1 MALLAEGQKIG
12 GTFEVEKLLGEGA
25 FAEVYRVKHKFLGRQ
40 ALKILKQPG
49 VTETDIKAMLKEAS
63 LLSQIGHKNIIRVFD
78 ANTVL
83 ADGHERGYFTMEYVG
98 TGTLADFM
106 DSFSQG
112 LVPAE
117 KSVEIVAQ
125 IAEGLN
131 VAHNQ
136 KPAIIHRDLKPQ
148 NILVQEDADGLKVK
162 ISDFGLAQEVN
173 PLTFMTAAAGTL
185 SFKAPEA
192 VFEGG
197 IDSRASDIWSLGVI
211 LYVLLTE
218 RLPYPAPTQWGWS
231 NKAFQQPH
239 RPPSAFNV
247 DANEALDSI
256 VKKCLRLEPH
266 QRYSKTSTLLND
278 LRRWKP
284 TQRRAT
290 GVPSQVSIPQTFS
303 AERRSDDAQP
313 NTDAH
318 ALLQAALTL
327 ANEQRLE
334 EAADKL
340 EAAIQLQ
347 PSLRN
352 PHAQRIALWR
362 RGLSS

>member
-1 MALLAEGQKIG
+1 
-12 GTFEVEKLLGEGA
+12 
-25 FAEVYRVKHKFLGRQ
+25 
-40 ALKILKQPG
+40 
-49 VTETDIKAMLKEAS
+49 
-63 LLSQIGHKNIIRVFD
+63 
-78 ANTVL
+78 
-83 ADGHERGYFTMEYVG
+83 
-98 TGTLADFM
+98 
-106 DSFSQG
+106 
-112 LVPAE
+112 
-117 KSVEIVAQ
+117 
-125 IAEGLN
+125 
-131 VAHNQ
+131 
-136 KPAIIHRDLKPQ
+136 
-148 NILVQEDADGLKVK
+148 
-162 ISDFGLAQEVN
+162 
-173 PLTFMTAAAGTL
+173 MTAAAGTL

-239 RPPSAFNV
+239 RSPSAFNV
-247 DANEALDSI
+247 DTNEALDSI

-266 QRYSKTSTLLND
+266 QRYNKTSTLLND

-284 TQRRAT
+284 TRRRAT
-290 GVPSQVSIPQTFS
+290 GVPAQESIPQTFS
-303 AERRSDDAQP
+303 TERRSDDTKP
-313 NTDAH
+313 NTDAQ